1 MLELAM
7 LSLSYKIDS
16 GDMIASESLDI
27 LRRGGIIAYSTESY
41 YALGVLATDEAAV
54 KKLIEIKN
62 RPPEKP
68 LPVIVGDMD
77 TLKSIVKKIPDQANE
92 LIQRH
97 WPGPLTIIFEA
108 QANVPELLTAGTG
121 KVAVRI
127 PGESAALYLAKELK
141 LPVTATSA
149 NPSSMQ
155 PADSPEMVKNY
166 FGDDLDLL
174 IDAGML
180 PGGKP
185 STIVDATVIPLKVLR
200 KGKVE
205 LDEVTR

>member
-16 GDMIASESLDI
+16 GDIIAAESLDI

-77 TLKSIVKKIPDQANE
+77 TLKSIVKKIPDSANE

-108 QANVPELLTAGTG
+108 RSNVPELLTCGTG

-127 PGESAALYLAKELK
+127 PGESAALYLAKTLK
-141 LPVTATSA
+141 VPFTATSA
-149 NPSSMQ
+149 NPSSKQ
-155 PADSPEMVKNY
+155 PADSPDMVKNY
-166 FGDDLDLL
+166 FRDDLDLL

-185 STIVDATVIPLKVLR
+185 STIVDVTVIPPRILREGKVLLSI
-200 KGKVE
+200 G
-205 LDEVTR
+205 L

>member
-1 MLELAM
+1 MLELIM
-7 LSLSYKIDS
+7 LLLPYKGDS
-16 GDMIASESLDI
+16 SDIIAAESLAI
-27 LRRGGIIAYSTESY
+27 LRRGGVIAYSTESY

-54 KKLIEIKN
+54 KKLIEIKK

-77 TLKSIVKKIPDQANE
+77 TLKSIVINIPDRANE
-92 LIQRH
+92 LMQRH

-108 QANVPELLTAGTG
+108 QACIPELLTAGTG

-127 PGESAALYLAKELK
+127 PGESAALYLAKALK
-141 LPVTATSA
+141 VPITATSA
-149 NPSSMQ
+149 NPSSKQ

-166 FGDDLDLL
+166 FRDDLDLL

-185 STIVDATVIPLKVLR
+185 STIVDVTVRPPKVLR

-205 LDEVTR
+205 LDEIT

>member
-1 MLELAM
+1 MLELLM
-7 LSLSYKIDS
+7 LTLSYEIDS
-16 GDMIASESLDI
+16 SDIITAESLDT
-27 LRRGGIIAYSTESY
+27 LRKGGIMAYSTESY

-54 KKLIEIKN
+54 KRLIEIKN
-62 RPPEKP
+62 RPPDKP

-77 TLKSIVKKIPDQANE
+77 TLKSIVKKIPDRANE
-92 LIQRH
+92 LIHEH

-108 QANVPELLTAGTG
+108 QTNVPDILTAGTG

-127 PGESAALYLAKELK
+127 PGECAALYLAKSLK

-149 NPSSMQ
+149 NPSSKQ
-155 PADSPEMVKNY
+155 PADSPDMVKNY
-166 FGDDLDLL
+166 FRDDLDLL

-185 STIVDATVIPLKVLR
+185 STIVDVTVSPPKLLR
-200 KGKVE
+200 KGRVEVKV
-205 LDEVTR
+205 LAG